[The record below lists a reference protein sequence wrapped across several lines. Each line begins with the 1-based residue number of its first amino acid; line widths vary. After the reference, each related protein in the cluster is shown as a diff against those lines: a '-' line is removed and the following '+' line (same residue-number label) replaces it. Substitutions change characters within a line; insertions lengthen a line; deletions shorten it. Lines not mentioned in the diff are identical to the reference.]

1 MVDAERE
8 PLFEHYNVDKDMIK
22 RFDTKVAAQSTVKT
36 FADRYAAGE
45 RLGWVFDTVT
55 IGGRSEKRMFVCYHD
70 KDGNPI
76 DVPTRFPALE
86 IVLPAAPVKGA
97 YLSMADALRY
107 NDGNVG
113 AATQKFVFDHETT
126 DGRFES
132 WCEAAR
138 HLDDV
143 LNGGRCKFLA
153 TNAEAVAGTYL
164 SAADLKY
171 LKKHGPEK
179 LENRLKEAL
188 EDPNN
193 RSQHQCRFWCPK
205 SNLFVARKNDGP
217 VLKVS
222 PADQKVLDTPGFD
235 DSGKIRNH
243 LESAD
248 SPLSL
253 RLLKI
258 VLPGSTAAGNT
269 VLPNE
274 LDKVNTGA
282 IASMKLTVYSLY
294 KRPTDDQHSVSCAN
308 TGVLLLTNGPARG
321 GGVAEVDMMAELRAT
336 KAPRDTDMMDELRA
350 TKKAKTV

>member
-1 MVDAERE
+1 
-8 PLFEHYNVDKDMIK
+8 MIK
-22 RFDTKVAAQSTVKT
+22 RFDDKVAAQSPSKP
-36 FADRYAAGE
+36 FWKRYAEGE
-45 RLGWVFDTVT
+45 RLGWVFGPVT

-70 KDGNPI
+70 KDGNAL

-86 IVLPAAPVKGA
+86 IVLPAAPIKGA

-113 AATQKFVFDHETT
+113 AATQKVVFDHEAT
-126 DGRFES
+126 DPRFER
-132 WCEAAR
+132 WIEAVR
-138 HLDDV
+138 HIDDV
-143 LNGGRCKFLA
+143 LNAGRCKFLA
-153 TNAEAVAGTYL
+153 THAEEVGGTYL
-164 SAADLKY
+164 SASDLKY
-171 LKKHGPEK
+171 FKKHGSEK
-179 LENRLKEAL
+179 LETRLKEAL
-188 EDPNN
+188 EDSNN

-222 PADQKVLDTPGFD
+222 PADEKILAMPGFD

-243 LESAD
+243 LETSD

-258 VLPGSTAAGNT
+258 VLPGTSAAGNT

-274 LDKVNTGA
+274 LDKINSGA

-308 TGVLLLTNGPARG
+308 TGVMLLTNGPARG

-336 KAPRDTDMMDELRA
+336 KAPRSDDMMEELRA
-350 TKKAKTV
+350 TKKAKTSEDV